1 MQVCSTRD
9 AGVRLSFS
17 ASLLAGL
24 PPGGGLYQPC
34 PPPDLT
40 DVIAGLPDDVPFV
53 DLAAAMTA
61 ALLADELAAGAAP
74 GHAGAAGAGVGGST
88 RGTAGGAGSA
98 DAGSAAGAGRSPR
111 AGADASMEAAANR
124 RAAASAASATGA
136 GAAADAQG
144 AARAGSGAD
153 AAAAGLEGAP
163 EAGDPKGAT
172 GAAAAVSAASAT
184 GVHAAAREIAVAAFP
199 FAPALSWLSD
209 EIALLELHHG
219 PTCAFK
225 DFGAAFL
232 AAILQRQLAGG
243 AAGADGP
250 GGGPVVVLVAT
261 SGDTGGAVARAF
273 WHRAGIE
280 VVLLYPSGRISRLQE
295 QQLTA
300 LGDNIHAVEV
310 AGSFDDCQRLVK
322 QALVDRE
329 LVAAARLCPANSIS
343 LGRLLPQA
351 FYYIY
356 AGLRLRAAG
365 KPLFCVPSGNF
376 GNLTAGVYAAQWGLP
391 VAGFWAATNSN
402 DVVPGYLES
411 GALLPRASVAT
422 LSNAMDVG
430 NPSNFERILTRWNHD
445 HAAIS
450 AHLKG
455 CAIGEEETLATMRQ
469 VHEQDGRLID
479 PHTAV
484 GIAAARRLREQGACF
499 GSEHAPVVVLATAD
513 AGKFPET
520 VQRATGVSPP
530 TPDPLQELLER
541 PKQATPLAPSF
552 PDLRAFILAQTAAR
566 S

>member
-1 MQVCSTRD
+1 MEVCSTRD

-40 DVIAGLPDDVPFV
+40 DVIAALPDEAPFV
-53 DLAAAMTA
+53 DLAAAMTE
-61 ALLADELAAGAAP
+61 ALLGDELA
-74 GHAGAAGAGVGGST
+74 
-88 RGTAGGAGSA
+88 
-98 DAGSAAGAGRSPR
+98 DAGTPAH
-111 AGADASMEAAANR
+111 EV
-124 RAAASAASATGA
+124 
-136 GAAADAQG
+136 
-144 AARAGSGAD
+144 
-153 AAAAGLEGAP
+153 AAAAY
-163 EAGDPKGAT
+163 
-172 GAAAAVSAASAT
+172 
-184 GVHAAAREIAVAAFP
+184 P

-209 EIALLELHHG
+209 EIALLELYHG

-232 AAILQRQLAGG
+232 AALLERQLAGG
-243 AAGADGP
+243 ADAA

-273 WHRAGIE
+273 WRRAGIE

-300 LGDNIHAVEV
+300 LGDNIHALEV

-322 QALVDRE
+322 GALADPE

-351 FYYIY
+351 FYYLF
-356 AGLRLRAAG
+356 AGVRLRARG
-365 KPLFCVPSGNF
+365 RPLFCVPSGNF

-391 VAGFWAATNSN
+391 VAGFLAATNRN
-402 DVVPGYLES
+402 DVVPRYLDS
-411 GALLPRASVAT
+411 GELIPHLSFAT

-430 NPSNFERILTRWNHD
+430 DPSNFERILARWDRD
-445 HAAIS
+445 HAAVG
-450 AHLKG
+450 AHLRG
-455 CAIGEEETLATMRQ
+455 CAVSDADTLATMRD
-469 VHEQDGRLID
+469 VHRRDGRLVD

-484 GIAAARRLREQGACF
+484 GIAAARRLRATVAAGA
-499 GSEHAPVVVLATAD
+499 GQPPLVVLATAD

-520 VQRATGVSPP
+520 VRRATGVEPAIP
-530 TPDPLQELLER
+530 APLQELLER
-541 PKQATPLAPSF
+541 PKQAVPLVPRYEA
-552 PDLRAFILAQTAAR
+552 LRSFILEQTAAGG
-566 S
+566 

>member
-1 MQVCSTRD
+1 MEVCSTRD
-9 AGVRLSFS
+9 AGVRLSFN

-40 DVIAGLPDDVPFV
+40 DVIAGLPDEVPFV
-53 DLAAAMTA
+53 ELAAVMTD
-61 ALLADELAAGAAP
+61 ALLGGELAAGGTGSGSAADSA
-74 GHAGAAGAGVGGST
+74 GTADGAGAASAFGAGGST
-88 RGTAGGAGSA
+88 RAGVGASG
-98 DAGSAAGAGRSPR
+98 
-111 AGADASMEAAANR
+111 EAAANR
-124 RAAASAASATGA
+124 RAAANAACATGA
-136 GAAADAQG
+136 GVAADAGG
-144 AARAGSGAD
+144 AARAGSGAG
-153 AAAAGLEGAP
+153 AAAAGPEGAP
-163 EAGDPKGAT
+163 EARDPEGAA
-172 GAAAAVSAASAT
+172 GAAAAVSAGSAAAA
-184 GVHAAAREIAVAAFP
+184 HAAAREIAVAAYP

-209 EIALLELHHG
+209 DIALLELYHG

-232 AAILQRQLAGG
+232 ATILERQLAGG
-243 AAGADGP
+243 ADGA

-273 WHRAGIE
+273 WRRAGIE

-300 LGDNIHAVEV
+300 LGGNIHAVEV

-322 QALVDRE
+322 EALVDPE
-329 LVAAARLCPANSIS
+329 LVAAARLCAANSIS

-356 AGLRLRAAG
+356 AGLRLRTAG
-365 KPLFCVPSGNF
+365 TPLFCVPSGNF

-430 NPSNFERILTRWNHD
+430 NPSNFERILARWNHD
-445 HAAIS
+445 HAAVS

-469 VHEQDGRLID
+469 AHEQDGRLID

-499 GSEHAPVVVLATAD
+499 GSEHAPAVVLATAD

-530 TPDPLQELLER
+530 IPAPLQELLEC

-552 PDLRAFILAQTAAR
+552 PDLRAFILARTAAAR
-566 S
+566 RR